1 MLSGERLGAHEKVE
15 IGKAR
20 NIYHSLCYVDL
31 NTMRRPTCSRCHPFE
46 YTLDVKRAKMLP
58 ILESQFKASG
68 SRKRFRLLNVKFIA
82 CCASFVFILTRIE
95 SIVKLLS
102 HFLFHKRAQSWAFFD
117 YSDLW
122 CVSAHVIYFL
132 SSIGVKFM
140 FIRFNKFTINAW
152 FLWPATITRS
162 ITQFG
167 GPLICFY
174 LLIKHHS
181 DSSGRS
187 AKIAVNFH
195 SMRIFNASQPFPFST
210 RTQEICRW
218 IESI

>member
-1 MLSGERLGAHEKVE
+1 MLSMSSVGIHARERAANTWIPIERVRKQEALSSLE
-15 IGKAR
+15 R
-20 NIYHSLCYVDL
+20 QIYRLLCFLRFDFDTYIV
-31 NTMRRPTCSRCHPFE
+31 
-46 YTLDVKRAKMLP
+46 
-58 ILESQFKASG
+58 KASRDFYRNFY
-68 SRKRFRLLNVKFIA
+68 SA
-82 CCASFVFILTRIE
+82 TYSE
-95 SIVKLLS
+95 LS
-102 HFLFHKRAQSWAFFD
+102 FD

-140 FIRFNKFTINAW
+140 FARFNKFTINAW

-174 LLIKHHS
+174 LLIKPHS
-181 DSSGRS
+181 DSFGRS
-187 AKIAVNFH
+187 AKIAVNSH
-195 SMRIFNASQPFPFST
+195 SARIFNANHPFPFST